1 MSTRIPKYPDGTRV
15 RILHARVDMV
25 GREGTIANL
34 VGEVWPYM
42 YAVRLDEP
50 TWDGLK
56 LPLLLG
62 SELEVLN
69 PDV

>member
-1 MSTRIPKYPDGTRV
+1 
-15 RILHARVDMV
+15 MV